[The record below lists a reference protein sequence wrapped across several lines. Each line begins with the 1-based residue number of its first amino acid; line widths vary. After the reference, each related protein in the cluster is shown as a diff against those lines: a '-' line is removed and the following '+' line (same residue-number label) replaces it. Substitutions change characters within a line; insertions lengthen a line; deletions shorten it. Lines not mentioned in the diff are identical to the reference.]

1 MEDKELREEENKKR
15 DLKAFVKDYVT
26 NRLEELDNDNLK
38 KELEE
43 KGITP
48 VKLSEMFNF
57 VEFIDFHYLAKHW
70 LELEDLDK
78 EDDIEIDEAKE
89 YYSKLTRDDAK
100 TNYEYLSQAYECLS
114 NAERYIFNSYYTIS
128 YLADIYTDI
137 EDVEDALSVIN
148 LNIKDKLESERPYFS
163 YSKEQVKKILTSE
176 GFNPNKSSLF
186 RSDSELEKIRDDI
199 NNEIIDHTKP
209 YTYEDVNNSI
219 KESEGLEYKYLL
231 FCETYLN
238 TGKVTET
245 CKKLGIGRNTAYR
258 WLEIEEVKDYI
269 AKRKQEVINENRE
282 RYNSLYDKCI
292 DVLESSLNGYDTK
305 LKAVDIF
312 LKHYDNVTRVAN
324 ISNED

>member
-1 MEDKELREEENKKR
+1 MEEKELKEKENKKK
-15 DLKAFVKDYVT
+15 DLKAFVKDFVDK
-26 NRLEELDNDNLK
+26 RLEELDNDKLK
-38 KELEE
+38 EELKE
-43 KGITP
+43 KDITS
-48 VKLSEMFNF
+48 KRISELFNF

-70 LELEDLDK
+70 LEIEDLDK
-78 EDDIEIDEAKE
+78 DEDIEIDEANE
-89 YYSKLTRDDAK
+89 YFNELKGDGKS
-100 TNYEYLSQAYECLS
+100 NYEYLSQAYECLT
-114 NAERYIFNSYYTIS
+114 NAERYILNSYFRLS
-128 YLADIYTDI
+128 YLADIYDDI
-137 EDVEDALSVIN
+137 EDVEDALSIIN
-148 LNIKDKLESERPYFS
+148 LNIKDKLKSEQPYFS
-163 YSKEQVKKILTSE
+163 YSKEQIKSLLTSE
-176 GFNPNKSSLF
+176 GFNPNKSSLL
-186 RSDSELEKIRDDI
+186 RNDTELEKIRDDI

-258 WLEIEEVKDYI
+258 WLDLEEVKDYI
-269 AKRKQEVINENRE
+269 AKRKQEVIDENRE

-292 DVLESSLNGYDTK
+292 DVLESSLNGYETK

-324 ISNED
+324 ISKED